1 MHKLKKL
8 LKNKMFLI
16 SLAVILLIA
25 AIAAP
30 FVKITVKDKHEK
42 LPYSDFITKV
52 EDGKIESALIASDG
66 EKILVTLKDGKQF
79 AVDNPRSP
87 DFQEFL
93 LKNDVEV
100 ETEKASILIGVLIS
114 LVQMGFMMW
123 LMYFFI
129 QRIYKSVSSP
139 NTNANVNVT
148 EEVEVTFADIAGNEE
163 AKEDM
168 MELVDF
174 LKNPVKYERYG
185 ATPPR
190 GTLLYGPPGTGK
202 TLLAKALAGEA
213 NVPCIALSG
222 SSFVEKF
229 VGVGAGRVR
238 HLFEQARKMKPCIVF
253 IDEIDA
259 LGKRQ
264 SGSGAPA
271 NDERDQTLNQ
281 LLVEMDGFS
290 QNEGI
295 LVIAATNR
303 LDMLD
308 KALLRSGRF
317 DRQIYVGLPDVN
329 ARYEILKL
337 HSASRPLNPE
347 VDLMTVAKMTTYMSG
362 ADLANVLNEASIYAA
377 RANHSG
383 ILMEDIDR
391 AINKILVGEE
401 RKNRKNITQ
410 KDKMVSAY
418 HEAGHAL
425 IAKLL
430 ANKTIPKVTII
441 PTTKGAG
448 GYTLINPEEKMFET
462 KKDLYQEIAIS
473 LGGRAAEEIIFGED
487 NITGGASQD
496 LRTAT
501 KTAVRMVKN
510 YGMSKTIGLVNIQEL
525 YENSWAGTTSE
536 TIAQEVRQMIEET
549 YKETIAL
556 LLKHKD
562 ILIKIAQALLDK
574 ETLYEVEL
582 NDLVF
587 GQKPITLIKPVS
599 ETKTEKQLVPENKIS
614 SLIPTAELA

>member
-1 MHKLKKL
+1 MHKLKKFL
-8 LKNKMFLI
+8 ENKMFLI

-79 AVDNPRSP
+79 AFDNPRSP

-123 LMYFFI
+123 LTYFFI

-148 EEVEVTFADIAGNEE
+148 EEAEVTFADIAGNEE

-213 NVPCIALSG
+213 NVPYIALSG

-317 DRQIYVGLPDVN
+317 DRQIHVGLPDVN

-377 RANHSG
+377 RANHS
-383 ILMEDIDR
+383 
-391 AINKILVGEE
+391 
-401 RKNRKNITQ
+401 
-410 KDKMVSAY
+410 
-418 HEAGHAL
+418 
-425 IAKLL
+425 
-430 ANKTIPKVTII
+430 
-441 PTTKGAG
+441 
-448 GYTLINPEEKMFET
+448 
-462 KKDLYQEIAIS
+462 
-473 LGGRAAEEIIFGED
+473 
-487 NITGGASQD
+487 
-496 LRTAT
+496 
-501 KTAVRMVKN
+501 
-510 YGMSKTIGLVNIQEL
+510 
-525 YENSWAGTTSE
+525 
-536 TIAQEVRQMIEET
+536 
-549 YKETIAL
+549 
-556 LLKHKD
+556 
-562 ILIKIAQALLDK
+562 
-574 ETLYEVEL
+574 
-582 NDLVF
+582 
-587 GQKPITLIKPVS
+587 
-599 ETKTEKQLVPENKIS
+599 
-614 SLIPTAELA
+614 